1 MWIAPPLSGLI
12 VQPIIGT
19 ISDASTL
26 RWGRRRPY
34 MFVCAVLV
42 AVCLLT
48 LGWAAE
54 IVGCVVKEGDMVGV
68 DLQRME
74 RGVDGEEEMI

>member
-1 MWIAPPLSGLI
+1 
-12 VQPIIGT
+12 
-19 ISDASTL
+19 
-26 RWGRRRPY
+26 